1 MHESGTRDLDS
12 SLSPSGVFNLT
23 SMYATD
29 LHASF
34 SHAPIEPT
42 LRSVVDSK
50 PVAARVRPSD
60 LPR

>member
-29 LHASF
+29 LHASC
-34 SHAPIEPT
+34 SHAPI
-42 LRSVVDSK
+42 
-50 PVAARVRPSD
+50 
-60 LPR
+60 